1 MQFTNLALPSTS
13 DSSRWLVPAHL
24 AQKSVASG
32 LVVSSSDLWINLSRK
47 KGHISQPMGGG
58 SSPWSNYVISIFS
71 TSTAA
76 KNRVVPCIQ
85 PMSSERTMV
94 PMVLVVASRRLSL
107 RIWNP
112 STKPCGRVF
121 RPWTMPMPKSS
132 PTTDAWTCFL
142 DLFGDSEK
150 KGRCAPMEKGAM
162 EIQMEIQHATCS

>member
-1 MQFTNLALPSTS
+1 MIGAC
-13 DSSRWLVPAHL
+13 SSRSKVCCVRLGGQFQWSLNKSQPQKGAHL
-24 AQKSVASG
+24 STY
-32 LVVSSSDLWINLSRK
+32 
-47 KGHISQPMGGG
+47 GGG

-162 EIQMEIQHATCS
+162 EIQHATCS